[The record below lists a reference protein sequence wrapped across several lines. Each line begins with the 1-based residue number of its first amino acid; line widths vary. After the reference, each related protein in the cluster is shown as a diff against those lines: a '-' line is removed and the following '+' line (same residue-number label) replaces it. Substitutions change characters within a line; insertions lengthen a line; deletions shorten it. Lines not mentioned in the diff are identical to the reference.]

1 MNNAIF
7 QCYSF
12 DIMFSINFSVAISEV
27 RVEDCLCRDG
37 DYDDIISTT
46 NNSSYVKVTETSKL
60 AALYLKLKL
69 QQHLPNIQSQN
80 GNIDVLHQYK

>member
-1 MNNAIF
+1 
-7 QCYSF
+7 
-12 DIMFSINFSVAISEV
+12 MFSINFSVAISEV

-37 DYDDIISTT
+37 DDDDIISTT

-69 QQHLPNIQSQN
+69 QQHIPLNVRSLSEMEMIEIAN
-80 GNIDVLHQYK
+80 T

>member
-1 MNNAIF
+1 
-7 QCYSF
+7 
-12 DIMFSINFSVAISEV
+12 MFSINFSVAISEV

-37 DYDDIISTT
+37 DYDYDDINSTT

-69 QQHLPNIQSQN
+69 QQHIPLNVRSLSEMEMIEIAN
-80 GNIDVLHQYK
+80 T

>member
-1 MNNAIF
+1 
-7 QCYSF
+7 
-12 DIMFSINFSVAISEV
+12 MFSINFSVAISEV

-69 QQHLPNIQSQN
+69 QKL
-80 GNIDVLHQYK
+80 

>member
-1 MNNAIF
+1 
-7 QCYSF
+7 
-12 DIMFSINFSVAISEV
+12 MFSINFSVAISEV
-27 RVEDCLCRDG
+27 RVEDCLCPDG

-69 QQHLPNIQSQN
+69 QQHIPLNVRSLSEMEMIEIAN
-80 GNIDVLHQYK
+80 T